1 VRHANGR
8 VFRAWFLCLVA
19 AAVAPIV
26 PLTLGAS
33 SYFFQ
38 SEKTQPPVRIPSNV
52 AWTDA
57 TVALASDGDALRGLL
72 IARRCDH
79 CHGTEGFSSTPT
91 IPNLAAMDRL
101 STWKQL
107 QDFRAGKRNSPL
119 MQMIAGVL
127 SIKEEADLAAYYSM
141 VPNAADPQ
149 DNRIFPQRSPDSASA
164 NAAAQLVTLGDGS
177 RGIPPCQ
184 ACHGPSGYV
193 RGAPTLATQ
202 NSAYILS
209 QLEAFASG
217 TRANDINMR
226 MRTIASQLTDAERH
240 AVSDYYGA
248 GLGILP
254 PGAATHK

>member
-1 VRHANGR
+1 M
-8 VFRAWFLCLVA
+8 WI
-19 AAVAPIV
+19 AVASVLAIL

-33 SYFFQ
+33 SYLFQ
-38 SEKTQPPVRIPSNV
+38 SDQTQPPLRIPSNV
-52 AWTDA
+52 AWIDE
-57 TVALASDGDALRGLL
+57 TVALASNGDGLRGLL

-79 CHGTEGFSSTPT
+79 CHGSEGFSSSPT
-91 IPNLAAMDRL
+91 VPNLAAMDRL

-107 QDFRAGKRNSPL
+107 QDFRAGKRNSAM
-119 MQMIAGVL
+119 MQMIASVL
-127 SIKEEADLAAYYSM
+127 STKQAADLAAYYSM
-141 VPNAADPQ
+141 LPNLADPQ
-149 DNRIFPQRSPDSASA
+149 DNRIFPQRPPDSASA

-184 ACHGPSGYV
+184 SCHGPAAYV

-217 TRANDINMR
+217 ARANDINMR
-226 MRTIASQLTDAERH
+226 MRTVASQLTDAERH
-240 AVSDYYGA
+240 AVADYYGA